1 MSYISNGCNDC
12 SAVDFGATGT
22 MNSGNSTN
30 FLNPPQNTMYENT
43 QQNQF
48 VYQQPQQPQQVQ
60 QQPQVQQPVLQQP
73 HVQQK
78 YQQAPK
84 QVQVVPQQQYNNNQN
99 KNLNNTNN
107 TNNNGIQ
114 HIIGNYLFDNA
125 FILIVA
131 FIVAS
136 AWHTTIKYYID
147 QAIKFN
153 GGTPTYYIVYAVIA
167 TILSIFVSTMKS

>member
-48 VYQQPQQPQQVQ
+48 VYQQPQQPQVQ
-60 QQPQVQQPVLQQP
+60 QPSVQQQQPVLQQP
-73 HVQQK
+73 PVQQK
-78 YQQAPK
+78 YQQASKPMA
-84 QVQVVPQQQYNNNQN
+84 VIPNQQYNTQNQHN
-99 KNLNNTNN
+99 DKDK
-107 TNNNGIQ
+107 NGIQ
-114 HIIGNYLFDNA
+114 NILGNYLFDNA

-131 FIVAS
+131 FLVAS

-153 GGTPTYYIVYAVIA
+153 GGTPTYYIVYAVLA
-167 TILSIFVSTMKS
+167 TIVSIFLSTMKS

>member
-12 SAVDFGATGT
+12 SSVDFGATGT

-30 FLNPPQNTMYENT
+30 FLNPPQNTMFENT

-48 VYQQPQQPQQVQ
+48 MYQQPQVQQQVQNQVQQPVLQPVLQQ
-60 QQPQVQQPVLQQP
+60 QQPQVQQ
-73 HVQQK
+73 K
-78 YQQAPK
+78 FQQAPK
-84 QVQVVPQQQYNNNQN
+84 PVQQQQYNN
-99 KNLNNTNN
+99 KNTTNN
-107 TNNNGIQ
+107 NGNNGIQ
-114 HIIGNYLFDNA
+114 HILGSYLLDNA
-125 FILIVA
+125 FVLIVA

-153 GGTPTYYIVYAVIA
+153 GGTPTYYIVYAVVA
-167 TILSIFVSTMKS
+167 TILSIFLTTMKS

>member
-43 QQNQF
+43 PQNQF
-48 VYQQPQQPQQVQ
+48 VYQQPQQPQVQ
-60 QQPQVQQPVLQQP
+60 QQVQQVQQPVLQQP
-73 HVQQK
+73 QVQQK

-84 QVQVVPQQQYNNNQN
+84 AMAVVPNQQYNNQNQHN
-99 KNLNNTNN
+99 EKDKNGLQN
-107 TNNNGIQ
+107 IL
-114 HIIGNYLFDNA
+114 GNYLFDNA

-131 FIVAS
+131 FLVAS

-153 GGTPTYYIVYAVIA
+153 GGTPTYYIVYAVLA
-167 TILSIFVSTMKS
+167 TIISIFLSTMKS

>member
-12 SAVDFGATGT
+12 SSVDFGATGT

-30 FLNPPQNTMYENT
+30 FLNPPQNTMFENT

-48 VYQQPQQPQQVQ
+48 MYQQPQQPQVQQHQVQQPVLQPVLQQ
-60 QQPQVQQPVLQQP
+60 QQPQVQQ
-73 HVQQK
+73 K
-78 YQQAPK
+78 FQQAPK
-84 QVQVVPQQQYNNNQN
+84 PVQQQQYNN
-99 KNLNNTNN
+99 KNTNN
-107 TNNNGIQ
+107 NNGNNGIQ
-114 HIIGNYLFDNA
+114 HILGSYLLDNA
-125 FILIVA
+125 FVLIVA

-153 GGTPTYYIVYAVIA
+153 GGTPTYYIVYAVVA
-167 TILSIFVSTMKS
+167 TILSIFLTTMKS

>member
-12 SAVDFGATGT
+12 SAVDFGATGV

-43 QQNQF
+43 PQNQF
-48 VYQQPQQPQQVQ
+48 VYQQPQQPQVQ
-60 QQPQVQQPVLQQP
+60 QQVQQPVLQQP
-73 HVQQK
+73 TVQPK
-78 YQQAPK
+78 YQQAAKPMP
-84 QVQVVPQQQYNNNQN
+84 VVPNQQYNNQNQN
-99 KNLNNTNN
+99 QHNDKDKNGLQN
-107 TNNNGIQ
+107 IL
-114 HIIGNYLFDNA
+114 GNYLFDNA

-131 FIVAS
+131 FLVAS

-153 GGTPTYYIVYAVIA
+153 GGTPTYYIVYAVLA
-167 TILSIFVSTMKS
+167 TIVSIFLSTMKA

>member
-48 VYQQPQQPQQVQ
+48 VYQQPQQPQVQQQVQ
-60 QQPQVQQPVLQQP
+60 QQQPVLQQP
-73 HVQQK
+73 PVQQK

-84 QVQVVPQQQYNNNQN
+84 AMAVVPNQQYNTQNQHTD
-99 KNLNNTNN
+99 KDK
-107 TNNNGIQ
+107 NGIQ
-114 HIIGNYLFDNA
+114 NILGNYLFDNA

-131 FIVAS
+131 FLVAS

-153 GGTPTYYIVYAVIA
+153 GGTPTYYIVYAVLA
-167 TILSIFVSTMKS
+167 TIISIFLSTMKS